1 MKNLSKNNCSCI
13 VARYN
18 NVYKYCC
25 VVCNLEIIMTDKE
38 MDNTSEPIDNEEIIE
53 DDIQFEPE
61 ESEREAAGI
70 QSKMKKMRAEL
81 QESKKQSQE
90 YLTGWQ
96 KERASFANYKA
107 EEEKKRTERIAFLKQ
122 GLISDF
128 FPVLDSFDM
137 AFGNKEA
144 WEKVDQSWR
153 TGIEYIYSQL
163 MRVLEDYGISVINT
177 VGVEFDPSIH
187 DPTEHVT
194 VDNQEQDN
202 KVLSIVQKGY
212 MSGKV
217 VLRPAKVTIGRY
229 DQ

>member
-1 MKNLSKNNCSCI
+1 MH
-13 VARYN
+13 
-18 NVYKYCC
+18 
-25 VVCNLEIIMTDKE
+25 
-38 MDNTSEPIDNEEIIE
+38 NTSENKDEEEIIE

-70 QSKMKKMRAEL
+70 QSKVKKLRSDL

-107 EEEKKRTERIAFLKQ
+107 EEEKKRSERISLLKQ

-137 AFGNKEA
+137 AFGNKES

-153 TGIEYIYSQL
+153 TGIEYIYSQF
-163 MRVLEDYGISVINT
+163 MKILEDYGISVINAT
-177 VGVEFDPSIH
+177 GVEFDPMIH
-187 DPTEHVT
+187 DPTDHVP
-194 VDNQEQDN
+194 VENQEQDN

-212 MSGKV
+212 TSGKV

>member
-1 MKNLSKNNCSCI
+1 
-13 VARYN
+13 
-18 NVYKYCC
+18 
-25 VVCNLEIIMTDKE
+25 MTD
-38 MDNTSEPIDNEEIIE
+38 NETNHENENIQDDEILE

-70 QSKMKKMRAEL
+70 ESKIKKLRHEL
-81 QESKKQSQE
+81 HESKKQSQE

-107 EEEKKRTERIAFLKQ
+107 DEEKKRTERLLFMKQ
-122 GLISDF
+122 NLVADF

-163 MRVLEDYGISVINT
+163 MRLLEDYGISVIDSI
-177 VGVEFDPSIH
+177 GVEFDPMIH
-187 DPTEHVT
+187 EPTEHVT
-194 VDNQEQDN
+194 VSEQSHDN
-202 KVLSIVQKGY
+202 KVISMIQKGY
-212 MSGKV
+212 RSGTTV
-217 VLRPAKVTIGRY
+217 MRPAKVTIGKY
-229 DQ
+229 ENE